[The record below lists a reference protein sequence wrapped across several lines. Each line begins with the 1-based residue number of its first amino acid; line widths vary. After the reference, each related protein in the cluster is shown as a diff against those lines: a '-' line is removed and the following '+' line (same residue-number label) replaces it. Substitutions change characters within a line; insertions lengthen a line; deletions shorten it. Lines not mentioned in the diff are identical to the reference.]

1 MTLKIGVENFRV
13 FRTMTDFEIR
23 PLTLLIGP
31 NNSGKSS
38 FTKLL
43 LLLKNGIR
51 KLDFSKG
58 EHALVSFSD
67 MLPWDA
73 ENKEMT
79 LKIPNGIEWLN
90 NDFFVQITSG
100 KEKSVEIKDYQDE
113 ILLSIKRPRII
124 SKGTTGNI
132 KALLE
137 HINNGTIEYETSE
150 EFVLKINIDLII
162 KMIYE
167 KRLTYYTDEGLIGGF
182 KSFIEESFNNSD
194 IDLSSVNYSNI
205 FEKNNKQ
212 NYLSFKHYRNIEAAI
227 LSNEI
232 DSLNRDGLLYQLFI
246 DDIEVTT
253 DSFNEDIRTLQT
265 SIFNN
270 FLLKDILKN
279 PEMLRGDYLIDT
291 LEESIPQ
298 INQCVKKLIKEYFVN
313 ELKVN
318 EEQVEIRET
327 HLGKFIFNSY
337 NLPKVVSYH
346 DDVYYNF
353 FEQLKNVFNN
363 FLFDEIN
370 YIGANR
376 GRKQQLLYDKDNDE
390 TNKIYAQFFEE
401 FQNRGD
407 QEAYKEYLNEALSI
421 LGIKGKIVIDRSTG
435 ITTSVFVQF
444 DDISKGNNGKVA
456 LNNLGFGFSQ
466 IIPLLLKI
474 LVLRDGNSRMGDYT
488 LDDSAC
494 FGSAATLIIEEP
506 EANLHP
512 LLQSKLADFFILTL
526 KYFPHIRLV
535 VETHSEYLI
544 RRLQI
549 LAAQKAI
556 ENNKIIIHYF
566 NSDENVSSYEPKVKK
581 IEIDSSGQ
589 LTDTFG
595 PGFFDEAT
603 NLKYELMKFNAN
615 IRKN

>member
-1 MTLKIGVENFRV
+1 
-13 FRTMTDFEIR
+13 
-23 PLTLLIGP
+23 
-31 NNSGKSS
+31 
-38 FTKLL
+38 
-43 LLLKNGIR
+43 
-51 KLDFSKG
+51 
-58 EHALVSFSD
+58 
-67 MLPWDA
+67 
-73 ENKEMT
+73 
-79 LKIPNGIEWLN
+79 
-90 NDFFVQITSG
+90 
-100 KEKSVEIKDYQDE
+100 
-113 ILLSIKRPRII
+113 
-124 SKGTTGNI
+124 
-132 KALLE
+132 
-137 HINNGTIEYETSE
+137 
-150 EFVLKINIDLII
+150 
-162 KMIYE
+162 MIYE